1 MAPVQSSSQATPVA
15 IAPDRQA
22 DKTNARAPGFT
33 LVELLV
39 VIAIIGVLV
48 ALLLPAVQAA
58 REAARRAQCTS
69 NLKQFGIAIQ
79 NFATAKKRLPAGA
92 YWKDYIEGCDADP
105 GCIGP
110 SPKCCRIDRGNIHI
124 FLMPYMEQQALYQR
138 YKHDRRLDN
147 QLGPDGIPLGATY
160 ISVYVCPSDE
170 HPTNASI
177 PPDVPS
183 SLKLPDALQTTF
195 KMSNYAASRG
205 NTGQI
210 TGGSCGTCTAV
221 KAFSNGTI
229 PSGGTEPDADPV
241 YGIVE
246 RYPDFGSSPDDW
258 GRFGGPF
265 TRNSFE
271 VKLEQVTDGL
281 SNTIFMGETRPSCN
295 RHAAEGWGVSH
306 SGNGLVSTIVP
317 INWDSCS
324 TLPPLKCGCW
334 DNWVSELGFKS
345 LHPGGSLFAMGDASV
360 RFLDETITPYVY
372 NALGGKA
379 EALVVSLP

>member
-1 MAPVQSSSQATPVA
+1 
-15 IAPDRQA
+15 
-22 DKTNARAPGFT
+22 
-33 LVELLV
+33 LV

-79 NFATAKKRLPAGA
+79 SFATAKKKLPAGA
-92 YWKDYIEGCDADP
+92 HWNDHVQGCNPDP
-105 GCIGP
+105 ECIGP
-110 SPKCCRIDRGNIHI
+110 SPTCCRIDRGTIHM
-124 FLMPYMEQQALYQR
+124 FLMPYMEQQALYAR
-138 YKHDRRLDN
+138 YKFDRRTDI
-147 QLGPDGIPLGATY
+147 QLGPDGTPLGATY
-160 ISVYVCPSDE
+160 VPVFVCPSDE
-170 HPTNASI
+170 HPTEAAI
-177 PPDVPS
+177 PPNSGAP
-183 SLKLPDALQTTF
+183 KLSDELQSTF

-205 NTGQI
+205 NTGQV

-221 KAFSNGTI
+221 KAFTAGTT
-229 PSGGTEPDADPV
+229 PPGATDPV

-246 RYPDFGSSPDDW
+246 RYPDFGASIEDW
-258 GRFGGPF
+258 IKFGGPF
-265 TRNSFE
+265 TRNTFE
-271 VKLEQVTDGL
+271 VKLEQVTDGM
-281 SNTIFMGETRPSCN
+281 SNTIFMGEVRPMCS
-295 RHAAEGWGVSH
+295 RHTAEGWGVSH

-345 LHPGGSLFAMGDASV
+345 VHPGGALFCMGDASV
-360 RFLDETITPYVY
+360 RFLDETITPFVY

-379 EALVVSLP
+379 EELVVSVD